1 MALLPLTVRGILHA
15 EHTGEMEVA
24 LVTITH
30 PNLATP
36 VRVSSDPTQRLSSEP
51 LRYGTISNSIEYEFI
66 LMSAI
71 VPDDQKGT
79 PPRTAIV
86 LDNVTAGLVALVRS
100 FTSPATAE
108 IALVLASAP
117 DVVFQ
122 RYKRLRTIRCSFDDS
137 TVTIDLSREP
147 FTSEPFGR
155 RQTKDG
161 FPGLHGIPSA

>member
-1 MALLPLTVRGILHA
+1 MAYLPLTVRRAVHA
-15 EHTGEMEVA
+15 EHTAEIEVA

-30 PNLATP
+30 ANLATP
-36 VRVSSDPTQRLSSEP
+36 IRVSSDPTQRLSAEP
-51 LRYGTISNSIEYEFI
+51 LRYGTISNDIEYEFI

-79 PPRTAIV
+79 PPRTALV
-86 LDNVTAGLVALVRS
+86 LDNIGAALVELVRS

-117 DVVFQ
+117 DSVFQ
-122 RYKRLRTIRCSFDDS
+122 RYKGLRIVRSSFDDS

-147 FTSEPFGR
+147 FTSEPFGA
-155 RQTKDG
+155 RQTKNF
-161 FPGLHGIPSA
+161 FPALHGLASS